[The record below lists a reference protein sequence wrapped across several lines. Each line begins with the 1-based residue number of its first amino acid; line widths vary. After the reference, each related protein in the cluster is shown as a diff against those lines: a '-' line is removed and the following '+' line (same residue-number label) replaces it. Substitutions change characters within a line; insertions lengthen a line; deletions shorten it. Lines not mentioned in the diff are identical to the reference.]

1 MNWIDLVILGILGV
15 NVVAG
20 LFRGAVRTV
29 LGFAGVIFGFIV
41 ASRESGAV
49 GLVLAKWMREDLAA
63 VLGFVFVFAGIA
75 IVFGLAGWLLRTFL
89 VKIFLGWVD
98 RSLGV
103 LLGIVKAAIIVGVMA
118 LAVEAVGLLPARH
131 ESVTY
136 PYALEAGRIL
146 LRWIPEN
153 TIHRLHLDGLR
164 DRVGESELI

>member
-1 MNWIDLVILGILGV
+1 
-15 NVVAG
+15 
-20 LFRGAVRTV
+20 
-29 LGFAGVIFGFIV
+29 
-41 ASRESGAV
+41 
-49 GLVLAKWMREDLAA
+49 
-63 VLGFVFVFAGIA
+63 
-75 IVFGLAGWLLRTFL
+75 
-89 VKIFLGWVD
+89 
-98 RSLGV
+98 
-103 LLGIVKAAIIVGVMA
+103 MA